1 MEEKSHSV
9 EPYAIGAEERQHHDD
24 RRGRGG
30 GGGGGSLGDDDSDDI
45 DDNKDDVHESQ
56 HRMSS
61 SYKQS
66 HCSVASRSVASP
78 KKKGGDNSTKHRQ
91 SAPYSSLHGRSR
103 VRGNREQVRMQ
114 AWHNHPRRKQKKIWE
129 IKPSSYK
136 TMSERRENS
145 SDDLVQHHVDG
156 PKREKVTPKEP
167 RGTETQVPRK

>member
-78 KKKGGDNSTKHRQ
+78 KKKRGRQ
-91 SAPYSSLHGRSR
+91 FDETSAECSVFLAP
-103 VRGNREQVRMQ
+103 
-114 AWHNHPRRKQKKIWE
+114 WE
-129 IKPSSYK
+129 IEGEGK
-136 TMSERRENS
+136 
-145 SDDLVQHHVDG
+145 Q
-156 PKREKVTPKEP
+156 
-167 RGTETQVPRK
+167 GTGTDASMA